1 MVVTLDVT
9 QHEVVLAGHLDVHSV
24 EEVRS
29 ALHTALDVADGELLV
44 NLADV
49 EVIDATGLGVLV
61 GAHRRAV
68 RGGTRLV
75 LRDVPPRMQRL
86 LRATRLH
93 RVLEME
99 TSPAA

>member
-9 QHEVVLAGHLDVHSV
+9 QHELVLAGHLDVHSV
-24 EEVRS
+24 AEVRS
-29 ALHTALDVADGELLV
+29 ALHTAIDVAGGELVV
-44 NLADV
+44 NLAEVDV
-49 EVIDATGLGVLV
+49 LDATGLGVLV

-68 RGGTRLV
+68 RGGTRMI
-75 LRDVPPRMQRL
+75 LRDVPPRMLRL

-99 TSPAA
+99 SSAV